1 MTLGCRASDI
11 GAYMRIS
18 LLAIAFLA
26 CAACGKPAAVSSAGG
41 AAPQDPAPTTLP
53 EEPGGET
60 PIEAPM
66 TVDEMQRRSRE
77 EIDEQACAADGG
89 EIRQEGML
97 GMYRCVRPYADA
109 GKACRSNADCEG
121 RCLAPDGP
129 ATGEDAEGRCQAN
142 DSPFGCYAE
151 VEEGKVA
158 AAICVD

>member
-1 MTLGCRASDI
+1 
-11 GAYMRIS
+11 MRIT

-26 CAACGKPAAVSSAGG
+26 CASCGKPAAPQADG
-41 AAPQDPAPTTLP
+41 APAPEAPAALP
-53 EEPGGET
+53 DAEGG
-60 PIEAPM
+60 EAPM
-66 TVDEMQRRSRE
+66 TVEEMRERSRA
-77 EIDEQACAADGG
+77 EIDAAACAADGG

-109 GKACRSNADCEG
+109 GKACRSGADCMG

-129 ATGEDAEGRCQAN
+129 MTGEAAEGRCQAN

-151 VEEGKVA
+151 IEDGKVS